1 MQFGLSFLW
10 TRSAFRVRLV
20 ISLTFCSVVRPC
32 SDYLVTMP
40 PRRDQSA
47 FSAAQTAELQALI
60 TSSLSA
66 VLPQLAVARVGVAD
80 PAPVSATPPVLAEPE
95 PAVSLLDSS
104 AVGVQEEPVPTLP
117 ASFAPA
123 VRRPPVSQSA
133 PGVSGATAS
142 LSPPAPATSSVTSS
156 SLTAPGASTSAR
168 PHLPKSG
175 KPSRSVDVYSHVA
188 LAQIAKVLRGDFIDL
203 SCLLPLVIAS
213 TPTAEPHPKRIRVSE
228 EDGDLVMT
236 ASSSSR
242 LRIASLQSWLEAWT
256 IYCCIVANQQ
266 PSKSSELLGYQLI
279 VLQSAKKFRWAA
291 VADYDTQFRQRAS
304 RCSEVL
310 WNKTDMDLYAHCF
323 TGQSLPICSAC
334 HRPGHLAASCLSSP
348 RGRQPQ
354 SAARPCDAFNRGRC
368 NFRSCRFRHVCSSCG
383 AGDHPRSQC
392 TASSKST

>member
-1 MQFGLSFLW
+1 
-10 TRSAFRVRLV
+10 
-20 ISLTFCSVVRPC
+20 
-32 SDYLVTMP
+32 MP
-40 PRRDQSA
+40 PRRDRSA
-47 FSAAQTAELQALI
+47 FSAAQTAELQTLI

-66 VLPQLAVARVGVAD
+66 VLPQLAVAPVGVAD
-80 PAPVSATPPVLAEPE
+80 PAPVSATPPVPAEPE
-95 PAVSLLDSS
+95 PAVSLFDSS
-104 AVGVQEEPVPTLP
+104 AVGVQEEPVPALP
-117 ASFAPA
+117 DSFPPA

-142 LSPPAPATSSVTSS
+142 LSPPAASSVTPSG
-156 SLTAPGASTSAR
+156 LTAPGASTSAR
-168 PHLPKSG
+168 PRLPESG

-203 SCLLPLVIAS
+203 SCLLPPVIAS
-213 TPTAEPHPKRIRVSE
+213 TPTAEPHPKRIRVSK

-236 ASSSSR
+236 ASSSTR

-256 IYCCIVANQQ
+256 IYCCIVADQQ

-279 VLQSAKKFRWAA
+279 ILQSAKKFRWAA

-304 RCSEVL
+304 RCSEGL

-334 HRPGHLAASCLSSP
+334 HKPGHLAASCLSSP

-354 SAARPCDAFNRGRC
+354 SAARAC
-368 NFRSCRFRHVCSSCG
+368 
-383 AGDHPRSQC
+383 
-392 TASSKST
+392 